1 MKKLLAGIVAMV
13 GVAAFADAANTLV
26 YFYSEGPDTY
36 ADGTTV
42 LDGERYA
49 LVWSQDG
56 EFDGF
61 TVTGEAVNQDPTK
74 EKVFGIVSRAR
85 GGRCPMTVFQ
95 IDSKEA
101 PTEGVYAVYL
111 LDTRTAA
118 DLTKLSKTVNGKPE
132 VIRATSTTVASY
144 ATRKAA
150 FGSAPQNEGA
160 KTSAGAGVATAIAP
174 GASAAPVV
182 TGIKVEGAYVYITVK
197 NTSPFLTYDVVGAED
212 VGDVDG
218 APKRDDVKQQA
229 GAPNPDEEITFV
241 VPKENS
247 GKFFKVRRN

>member
-26 YFYSEGPDTY
+26 YFYSQGPDTY

-61 TVTGEAVNQDPTK
+61 TVTGEAVNQDSTK

-95 IDSKEA
+95 IESKEA
-101 PTEGVYAVYL
+101 PTNGVYAVYL
-111 LDTRTAA
+111 LDTRMAA
-118 DLTKLSKTVNGKPE
+118 DLTKLSKMVNGKPE

-144 ATRKAA
+144 ATRKADG
-150 FGSAPQNEGA
+150 FGAAAQNEGA

-182 TGIKVEGAYVYITVK
+182 TGIKVEGAYVYITVQ
-197 NTSPFLTYDVVGAED
+197 NTSPLLAYDVVTSDDAAKMDE
-212 VGDVDG
+212 
-218 APKRDDVKQQA
+218 AANTATPKQSGK
-229 GAPNPDEEITFV
+229 DEEITFV
-241 VPKENS
+241 VRKDES

>member
-1 MKKLLAGIVAMV
+1 MKKLLAGIVAMAS
-13 GVAAFADAANTLV
+13 VAAFADAANTLV
-26 YFYSEGPDTY
+26 FFSSEGPDTY

-56 EFDGF
+56 DFDGF
-61 TVTGEAVNQDPTK
+61 TVTGEAVDQNDI
-74 EKVFGIVSRAR
+74 VFSIMPRAKN
-85 GGRCPMTVFQ
+85 GRCPKTAFQ
-95 IDSKEA
+95 VDSKEA
-101 PTEGVYAVYL
+101 PSDGVYAVYL

-144 ATRKAA
+144 ATRTAA
-150 FGSAPQNEGA
+150 FGAATQNEGA

-174 GASAAPVV
+174 GTSAAPVV
-182 TGIKVEGAYVYITVK
+182 TGIKVEGAFVYITVQ
-197 NTSPFLTYDVVGAED
+197 NTSPLLAYDVVTSDDAAKMDE
-212 VGDVDG
+212 
-218 APKRDDVKQQA
+218 AANTATPKQFGK
-229 GAPNPDEEITFV
+229 DEEITFV
-241 VPKENS
+241 VRKDES

>member
-49 LVWSQDG
+49 LVWSKDG
-56 EFDGF
+56 NFDGF
-61 TVTGEAVNQDPTK
+61 TVAGELVDAED
-74 EKVFGIVSRAR
+74 EVFGIVSRAK

-95 IDSKEA
+95 IDSKKA

-111 LDTRTAA
+111 LDTRVASE
-118 DLTKLSKTVNGKPE
+118 DGVKLSPTVNGKPQ
-132 VIRATSTTVASY
+132 VVKATSTTVATY
-144 ATRKAA
+144 AVKGSSS
-150 FGSAPQNEGA
+150 FGGAEQKSAQTTA
-160 KTSAGAGVATAIAP
+160 SAGDVTPIAP

-182 TGIKVEGAYVYITVK
+182 TGIKVEGALVYITVK